1 MQEKKSHEST
11 LELGMQELEAME
23 APDFWSGFKT
33 GATISAASL
42 ASSVAYSGL
51 TVAASIVT

>member
-1 MQEKKSHEST
+1 MDQNKGFESS

-23 APDFWSGFKT
+23 APSFWSGFKT
-33 GATISAASL
+33 GVTISAASV
-42 ASSVAYSGL
+42 ASSIAYSGL

>member
-1 MQEKKSHEST
+1 MHDKKSHEST

-23 APDFWSGFKT
+23 APGFWSGFQT
-33 GATISAASL
+33 GVTISAASL